1 MHVINNKKG
10 SRGFSLIEL
19 VIAMAVTLVIMGMAT
34 TLIAGAL
41 RIRSRENQKSD
52 ALADAQRAIN
62 IMSREIA
69 SAGFNL
75 YPRMGIVAAESGLH
89 QIRIRSNL
97 NKFDFRPEVS
107 DASRL
112 SVLDEGEDVTYL
124 ISAADNTNYLARHDL
139 HGNGKTVLANRLDS
153 FNIHYFDQRVT
164 YTCPLVPSP
173 WTNPEATDI
182 SNPSAAEVATPDLA
196 KYVVI
201 AVSVTLNAQGTP
213 GSAGYQPPY
222 RVLLCSDVALRNA
235 NLPNY

>member
-1 MHVINNKKG
+1 MQVINHQKG

-19 VIAMAVTLVIMGMAT
+19 VIAMAVTLVVMSLAT
-34 TLIAGAL
+34 TLIASAL

-52 ALADAQRAIN
+52 ALADAQRAVN

-75 YPRMGIVAAESGLH
+75 YPRMGIVAADSGPH

-97 NKFDFRPEVS
+97 NKFDLLALP
-107 DASRL
+107 DSRM
-112 SVLDEGEDVTYL
+112 SVMDEGEDVTYL
-124 ISAADNTNYLARHDL
+124 TSAATNTNYLARHDTY
-139 HGNGKTVLANRLDS
+139 GNGKTVLANRLDS
-153 FNIHYFDQRVT
+153 FNLHYFDQRVT
-164 YTCPLVPSP
+164 YTA
-173 WTNPEATDI
+173 NPEDTDI
-182 SNPSAAEVATPDLA
+182 SSPSAAEVVTPDLA